1 MFFFKNKVFS
11 LFNKLRHKFL
21 PEATQMGGPII
32 VLAFILTKKNAKM
45 GSFLAVDKVTPI
57 SYP

>member
-1 MFFFKNKVFS
+1 
-11 LFNKLRHKFL
+11 
-21 PEATQMGGPII
+21 MGGPIV